1 MAFQGQVIDG
11 KYEILREIGRGG
23 MSVVYLAMDK
33 RLNKQW
39 AIKEFRKDKDDES
52 RRIALESLLKEA
64 NLMKKLDHPTLP
76 RIVDIID
83 DTKTVYIVMDYIEG
97 ESLNKVLDAYGAQP
111 QEAVIEWAKQLSE
124 VLDYLHTRVPPVIYR
139 DMKPAN
145 IMLKPD
151 GTIRLIDFGIARE
164 YKKGKAGDTTSIG
177 TRGYAAPEQFGDKG
191 QTDARTDIYSLGVTL
206 YHLVTGKNPA
216 EPPYEI
222 YPIRHWNANLSSG
235 LEWLIQKCTQ
245 LNPNDR
251 FQSCAEVTYVLEN
264 LEKFES
270 AYKSKQ
276 KKKINL
282 FITSVALTLVFG
294 IIGGTTLFLGN
305 SDESEQISYYRNL
318 DTVSGYMYVIDHYS
332 NNYDACAESY
342 DKLIS
347 KLSKDVKTILPGKRS
362 DDNAEKTDEEKIY
375 EITDEYLDNDG
386 VIYQDDINKCFDS
399 RKIEI
404 FREKYKDTYVK
415 INYTLG
421 NLYWNCYKSGSNA
434 DEQKNSDSQA
444 EKQAM
449 KYARPYFNNVI
460 EVATD
465 DAAHC
470 GLDDS
475 QYCQANYYY
484 LLSYFREQEDRLKN
498 AVANEN
504 IVKGTNVEK
513 TIIYKM
519 LEENLSKGN
528 YYIYWS
534 VNVQMITNFDN
545 MDFTLFDRAKL
556 NTLQIILNTVYRN
569 FEDFINPGK
578 ANMVPAEE
586 SQAFF
591 NAAVDQF
598 NKISESFNGG
608 KNNDE
613 VRRQL
618 DNTKDLL
625 LDLRIKFSDNYLK
638 YQQKTI
644 KLKDIE

>member
-1 MAFQGQVIDG
+1 MAFQGQIIDG

-83 DTKTVYIVMDYIEG
+83 DSKTVYIVMDYIEG

-111 QEAVIEWAKQLSE
+111 QETVIEWAKQLSE

-305 SDESEQISYYRNL
+305 KDHDEQIKYYESL
-318 DTVSGYMYVIDHYS
+318 DSISGYEQAIDYD
-332 NNYDACAESY
+332 NNYTQSYLKLAE
-342 DKLIS
+342 KIS
-347 KLSKDVKTILPGKRS
+347 NQVRVILPGRADS
-362 DDNAEKTDEEKIY
+362 NDEEQKA
-375 EITDEYLDNDG
+375 NDG
-386 VIYQDDINKCFDS
+386 GTFYQEQINKYFGAD
-399 RKIEI
+399 KMENLKKNDIESYA
-404 FREKYKDTYVK
+404 KV
-415 INYTLG
+415 NYQIG
-421 NLYWNCYKSGSNA
+421 KLYWNCYKDSMSDDSDVGSFNA
-434 DEQKNSDSQA
+434 AKEA
-444 EKQAM
+444 G
-449 KYARPYFNNVI
+449 PYFKRVIDSAYNV
-460 EVATD
+460 TN
-465 DAAHC
+465 HC
-470 GLDDS
+470 GLKDTE
-475 QYCQANYYY
+475 YNLANYYY
-484 LLSYFREQEDRLKN
+484 LLSFFREKEYGMKNSEDGSFEINDTVKN
-498 AVANEN
+498 
-504 IVKGTNVEK
+504 
-513 TIIYKM
+513 TIIYDSLKEK
-519 LEENLSKGN
+519 LDKDTYNG
-528 YYIYWS
+528 YWY
-534 VNVQMITNFDN
+534 VNMQMILNLQND
-545 MDFTLFDRAKL
+545 DVRDPVKL
-556 NTLQIILNTVYRN
+556 NTLKIVVNTVERN
-569 FEDFINPGK
+569 LEKFMRSGTQKLI
-578 ANMVPAEE
+578 AAEE
-586 SQAFF
+586 TETFF
-591 NAAVDQF
+591 NTAVDNYEQLKG
-598 NKISESFNGG
+598 NNESD
-608 KNNDE
+608 NNDE
-613 VRRQL
+613 QIKERL
-618 DNTKDLL
+618 YKTKKALIMLREDLINL
-625 LDLRIKFSDNYLK
+625 
-638 YQQKTI
+638 YQKEEMSI
-644 KLKDIE
+644 DFADIE

>member
-1 MAFQGQVIDG
+1 MAFQGQIIDG

-83 DTKTVYIVMDYIEG
+83 DSKTVYIVMDYIEG

-111 QEAVIEWAKQLSE
+111 QETVIEWAKQLSE

-305 SDESEQISYYRNL
+305 RDHDEQIKYYESL
-318 DTVSGYMYVIDHYS
+318 DSISGYEQAIDYD
-332 NNYDACAESY
+332 NNYTQSYLKLAE
-342 DKLIS
+342 KIS
-347 KLSKDVKTILPGKRS
+347 NQVRVILPGRADS
-362 DDNAEKTDEEKIY
+362 NDEEQKA
-375 EITDEYLDNDG
+375 NDG
-386 VIYQDDINKCFDS
+386 GTFYQEQINKYFGAD
-399 RKIEI
+399 KMENLKKNDIESYA
-404 FREKYKDTYVK
+404 KV
-415 INYTLG
+415 NYQIG
-421 NLYWNCYKSGSNA
+421 KLYWNCYKDSMSDDSDVGSFNA
-434 DEQKNSDSQA
+434 AKEA
-444 EKQAM
+444 G
-449 KYARPYFNNVI
+449 PYFKRVIDSAYNV
-460 EVATD
+460 TN
-465 DAAHC
+465 HC
-470 GLDDS
+470 GLKDTE
-475 QYCQANYYY
+475 YNLANYYY
-484 LLSYFREQEDRLKN
+484 LLSFFREKEYGMKNSEDGSFEINDTVKN
-498 AVANEN
+498 
-504 IVKGTNVEK
+504 
-513 TIIYKM
+513 TIIYDSLKEK
-519 LEENLSKGN
+519 LDKDTYNG
-528 YYIYWS
+528 YWY
-534 VNVQMITNFDN
+534 VNMQMILNLQND
-545 MDFTLFDRAKL
+545 DVRDPVKL
-556 NTLQIILNTVYRN
+556 NTLKIVVNTVERN
-569 FEDFINPGK
+569 LEKFMRSGTQKLI
-578 ANMVPAEE
+578 AAEE
-586 SQAFF
+586 TETFF
-591 NAAVDQF
+591 NTAVDNYEQLKG
-598 NKISESFNGG
+598 NNESD
-608 KNNDE
+608 NNDE
-613 VRRQL
+613 QIKERL
-618 DNTKDLL
+618 DQTKKALIMLREDLINL
-625 LDLRIKFSDNYLK
+625 YQKEEMSIDLA
-638 YQQKTI
+638 
-644 KLKDIE
+644 DIE

>member
-97 ESLNKVLDAYGAQP
+97 ESLNKVLNAYGAQP

-294 IIGGTTLFLGN
+294 IIGGTTLILGN
-305 SDESEQISYYRNL
+305 KDHDEQIKYYESL
-318 DTVSGYMYVIDHYS
+318 DSISGYEQAIDYD
-332 NNYDACAESY
+332 NNYTQSYLKLAE
-342 DKLIS
+342 KIS
-347 KLSKDVKTILPGKRS
+347 NQVRVILPGRADS
-362 DDNAEKTDEEKIY
+362 NDEEQKA
-375 EITDEYLDNDG
+375 NDG
-386 VIYQDDINKCFDS
+386 GTFYQEQINKYFGAD
-399 RKIEI
+399 KMENLKKNDIESYA
-404 FREKYKDTYVK
+404 KV
-415 INYTLG
+415 NYQIG
-421 NLYWNCYKSGSNA
+421 KLYWNCYKDSMSDDSDVGSFNA
-434 DEQKNSDSQA
+434 AKEA
-444 EKQAM
+444 G
-449 KYARPYFNNVI
+449 PYFKRVIDSAYNV
-460 EVATD
+460 TN
-465 DAAHC
+465 HC
-470 GLDDS
+470 GLKDTE
-475 QYCQANYYY
+475 YNLANYYY
-484 LLSYFREQEDRLKN
+484 LLSFFREKEYGMKNSEDGSFEINDTVKN
-498 AVANEN
+498 
-504 IVKGTNVEK
+504 
-513 TIIYKM
+513 TIIYDSLKEK
-519 LEENLSKGN
+519 LDKDTYNG
-528 YYIYWS
+528 YWY
-534 VNVQMITNFDN
+534 VNMQMILNLQND
-545 MDFTLFDRAKL
+545 DIRDPVKL
-556 NTLQIILNTVYRN
+556 NTLKIVVNTAERN
-569 FEDFINPGK
+569 LEKFMRSGTQKLI
-578 ANMVPAEE
+578 AAEE
-586 SQAFF
+586 TETFF
-591 NAAVDQF
+591 NTAVD
-598 NKISESFNGG
+598 NYEELKSNNESD
-608 KNNDE
+608 NNDE
-613 VRRQL
+613 QIKERL
-618 DNTKDLL
+618 DQTKKALIMLREDLINL
-625 LDLRIKFSDNYLK
+625 YQKEDIPIDLA
-638 YQQKTI
+638 
-644 KLKDIE
+644 DIE

>member
-1 MAFQGQVIDG
+1 MAFQGQIIDG

-83 DTKTVYIVMDYIEG
+83 DSKTVYIVMDYIEG

-111 QEAVIEWAKQLSE
+111 QETVIEWAKQLSE

-305 SDESEQISYYRNL
+305 KDHDEQIKYYESL
-318 DTVSGYMYVIDHYS
+318 DSISGYEQAIDYD
-332 NNYDACAESY
+332 NNYTQSYLKLAE
-342 DKLIS
+342 KIS
-347 KLSKDVKTILPGKRS
+347 NQVRVILPGRADS
-362 DDNAEKTDEEKIY
+362 NDEEQKA
-375 EITDEYLDNDG
+375 NDG
-386 VIYQDDINKCFDS
+386 GTFYQEQINKYFGAD
-399 RKIEI
+399 KMENLKKNDIESYA
-404 FREKYKDTYVK
+404 KV
-415 INYTLG
+415 NYQIG
-421 NLYWNCYKSGSNA
+421 KLYWNCYKDSMSDDSDVGSFNA
-434 DEQKNSDSQA
+434 AKEA
-444 EKQAM
+444 G
-449 KYARPYFNNVI
+449 PYFKRVIDSAYNV
-460 EVATD
+460 TN
-465 DAAHC
+465 HC
-470 GLDDS
+470 GLKDTE
-475 QYCQANYYY
+475 YNLANYYY
-484 LLSYFREQEDRLKN
+484 LLSFFREKEYGMKNSEDGSFEINDTVKN
-498 AVANEN
+498 
-504 IVKGTNVEK
+504 
-513 TIIYKM
+513 TIIYDSLKEK
-519 LEENLSKGN
+519 LDKDTYNG
-528 YYIYWS
+528 YWY
-534 VNVQMITNFDN
+534 VNMQMILNLQND
-545 MDFTLFDRAKL
+545 DVRDPVKL
-556 NTLQIILNTVYRN
+556 NTLKIVVNTV
-569 FEDFINPGK
+569 EINLEKFMRSGTQK
-578 ANMVPAEE
+578 LIAAEE
-586 SQAFF
+586 TETFF
-591 NAAVDQF
+591 NTAVDNYEQLKG
-598 NKISESFNGG
+598 NNESD
-608 KNNDE
+608 NNDE
-613 VRRQL
+613 QIKERL
-618 DNTKDLL
+618 DQTKKALIMLREDLINL
-625 LDLRIKFSDNYLK
+625 
-638 YQQKTI
+638 YQKEEMSI
-644 KLKDIE
+644 DFADIE

>member
-97 ESLNKVLDAYGAQP
+97 ESLNKVLDAYGTQP

-305 SDESEQISYYRNL
+305 KDHDEQIKYYESL
-318 DTVSGYMYVIDHYS
+318 DSISGYEQAIDYD
-332 NNYDACAESY
+332 NNYTQSYLKLAE
-342 DKLIS
+342 KIS
-347 KLSKDVKTILPGKRS
+347 NQVRVILPGRADS
-362 DDNAEKTDEEKIY
+362 NDEEQKA
-375 EITDEYLDNDG
+375 NDG
-386 VIYQDDINKCFDS
+386 GTFYQEQINKYFGAD
-399 RKIEI
+399 KMENLKKNDIESYA
-404 FREKYKDTYVK
+404 KV
-415 INYTLG
+415 NYQIG
-421 NLYWNCYKSGSNA
+421 KLYWNCYKDSMSDDSDVGSFNA
-434 DEQKNSDSQA
+434 AKEA
-444 EKQAM
+444 G
-449 KYARPYFNNVI
+449 PYFKRVIDSAYNV
-460 EVATD
+460 TN
-465 DAAHC
+465 HC
-470 GLDDS
+470 GLKDTE
-475 QYCQANYYY
+475 YNLANYYY
-484 LLSYFREQEDRLKN
+484 LLSFFREKEYGMKNSEDGSFEINDTVKN
-498 AVANEN
+498 
-504 IVKGTNVEK
+504 
-513 TIIYKM
+513 TIIYDSLKEK
-519 LEENLSKGN
+519 LDKDTYNG
-528 YYIYWS
+528 YWY
-534 VNVQMITNFDN
+534 VNMQMILNLQND
-545 MDFTLFDRAKL
+545 DVRDPVKL
-556 NTLQIILNTVYRN
+556 NTLKIVVNTVERN
-569 FEDFINPGK
+569 LEKFMRSGTQKLI
-578 ANMVPAEE
+578 AAEE
-586 SQAFF
+586 TETFF
-591 NAAVDQF
+591 NTAVD
-598 NKISESFNGG
+598 NYEELKGNNESD
-608 KNNDE
+608 NNDE
-613 VRRQL
+613 QIKERL
-618 DNTKDLL
+618 DQTKKALIMLREDLINL
-625 LDLRIKFSDNYLK
+625 YQKEEISIDLA
-638 YQQKTI
+638 
-644 KLKDIE
+644 DIE

>member
-1 MAFQGQVIDG
+1 MAFQGQIIDG

-282 FITSVALTLVFG
+282 FITSAALTLVFG
-294 IIGGTTLFLGN
+294 IIGGTTLFLEN
-305 SDESEQISYYRNL
+305 KDHDEQIKYYESL
-318 DTVSGYMYVIDHYS
+318 DSISGYEQAIDYD
-332 NNYDACAESY
+332 NNYTHSYLKLAE
-342 DKLIS
+342 KIS
-347 KLSKDVKTILPGKRS
+347 NQVRVILPGRADS
-362 DDNAEKTDEEKIY
+362 NDEEQKA
-375 EITDEYLDNDG
+375 NDG
-386 VIYQDDINKCFDS
+386 GTFYQEQINKYFGAD
-399 RKIEI
+399 KMENLKKNDIESYA
-404 FREKYKDTYVK
+404 KV
-415 INYTLG
+415 NYQIG
-421 NLYWNCYKSGSNA
+421 KLYWNCYKDSMSDDSDVGSFNA
-434 DEQKNSDSQA
+434 AKEA
-444 EKQAM
+444 G
-449 KYARPYFNNVI
+449 PYFKRVIDSAYNV
-460 EVATD
+460 TN
-465 DAAHC
+465 HC
-470 GLDDS
+470 GLKDTE
-475 QYCQANYYY
+475 YNLANYYY
-484 LLSYFREQEDRLKN
+484 LLSFFREKEYGMKNSEDGSFEINDTVKN
-498 AVANEN
+498 
-504 IVKGTNVEK
+504 
-513 TIIYKM
+513 TIIYDSLKEK
-519 LEENLSKGN
+519 LDKDTYNG
-528 YYIYWS
+528 YWY
-534 VNVQMITNFDN
+534 VNMQMILNLQND
-545 MDFTLFDRAKL
+545 DVRDPVKL
-556 NTLQIILNTVYRN
+556 NTLKIVVNTVERN
-569 FEDFINPGK
+569 LEKFMRSGTQKLI
-578 ANMVPAEE
+578 AAEE
-586 SQAFF
+586 TEAFF
-591 NAAVDQF
+591 NAAVD
-598 NKISESFNGG
+598 NYEELKGNNESD
-608 KNNDE
+608 NNDE
-613 VRRQL
+613 QIKERL
-618 DNTKDLL
+618 DQTKKALIMLREDLL
-625 LDLRIKFSDNYLK
+625 NLYQKEEIPIDLA
-638 YQQKTI
+638 
-644 KLKDIE
+644 DIE

>member
-305 SDESEQISYYRNL
+305 KDHDEQIKYYESL
-318 DTVSGYMYVIDHYS
+318 DSISGYEQAIDYD
-332 NNYDACAESY
+332 NNYTHSYLKLAE
-342 DKLIS
+342 KIS
-347 KLSKDVKTILPGKRS
+347 NQVRVILPGRADS
-362 DDNAEKTDEEKIY
+362 NDEEQKA
-375 EITDEYLDNDG
+375 NDG
-386 VIYQDDINKCFDS
+386 GTFYQEQINKYFGAD
-399 RKIEI
+399 KMENLKKNDIESYA
-404 FREKYKDTYVK
+404 KV
-415 INYTLG
+415 NYQIG
-421 NLYWNCYKSGSNA
+421 KLYWNCFKDSMSDDSDVGSFNA
-434 DEQKNSDSQA
+434 AKEA
-444 EKQAM
+444 G
-449 KYARPYFNNVI
+449 PYFKRVIDSAYNV
-460 EVATD
+460 TN
-465 DAAHC
+465 HC
-470 GLDDS
+470 GLKDTE
-475 QYCQANYYY
+475 YNLANYYY
-484 LLSYFREQEDRLKN
+484 LLSFFREKEYGMKNSEDGSFEINDTVKN
-498 AVANEN
+498 
-504 IVKGTNVEK
+504 
-513 TIIYKM
+513 TIIYDSLKEK
-519 LEENLSKGN
+519 LDKDTYNG
-528 YYIYWS
+528 YWY
-534 VNVQMITNFDN
+534 VNMQMILNLQND
-545 MDFTLFDRAKL
+545 DVRDPVKL
-556 NTLQIILNTVYRN
+556 NTLKIVVNTVERN
-569 FEDFINPGK
+569 LEKFMRSGTQKLI
-578 ANMVPAEE
+578 AAEE
-586 SQAFF
+586 TETFF
-591 NAAVDQF
+591 NTAVD
-598 NKISESFNGG
+598 NYEELKGNNESD
-608 KNNDE
+608 NNDE
-613 VRRQL
+613 QIKERL
-618 DNTKDLL
+618 DQTKKALIMLREDLINL
-625 LDLRIKFSDNYLK
+625 YQKEEIPIDLA
-638 YQQKTI
+638 
-644 KLKDIE
+644 DIE

>member
-1 MAFQGQVIDG
+1 MAFQGQIIDG

-83 DTKTVYIVMDYIEG
+83 DSKTVYIVMDYIEG

-111 QEAVIEWAKQLSE
+111 QETVIEWAKQLSE

-305 SDESEQISYYRNL
+305 RDHDEQIKYYESL
-318 DTVSGYMYVIDHYS
+318 DSISGYEQAIDYD
-332 NNYDACAESY
+332 NNYTRSYLKLAE
-342 DKLIS
+342 KIS
-347 KLSKDVKTILPGKRS
+347 NQVRVILPGRADS
-362 DDNAEKTDEEKIY
+362 NDEEQKA
-375 EITDEYLDNDG
+375 NDG
-386 VIYQDDINKCFDS
+386 GTFYQEQINKYFGAD
-399 RKIEI
+399 KMENLKKNDIESYA
-404 FREKYKDTYVK
+404 KV
-415 INYTLG
+415 NYQIG
-421 NLYWNCYKSGSNA
+421 KLYWNCYKDSMSDDSDVGSFNA
-434 DEQKNSDSQA
+434 AKEA
-444 EKQAM
+444 G
-449 KYARPYFNNVI
+449 PYFKRVIDSAYNV
-460 EVATD
+460 TN
-465 DAAHC
+465 HC
-470 GLDDS
+470 GLKDTE
-475 QYCQANYYY
+475 YNLANYYY
-484 LLSYFREQEDRLKN
+484 LLSFFREKEYGMKNSEDGSFEINDTVKN
-498 AVANEN
+498 
-504 IVKGTNVEK
+504 
-513 TIIYKM
+513 TIIYDSLKEK
-519 LEENLSKGN
+519 LDKDTYNG
-528 YYIYWS
+528 YWY
-534 VNVQMITNFDN
+534 VNMQMILNLQND
-545 MDFTLFDRAKL
+545 DVRDPVKL
-556 NTLQIILNTVYRN
+556 NTLKIVVNTVERN
-569 FEDFINPGK
+569 LEKFMRSGTQKLI
-578 ANMVPAEE
+578 AAEE
-586 SQAFF
+586 TETFF
-591 NAAVDQF
+591 NTAVDNYEQLKG
-598 NKISESFNGG
+598 NNESD
-608 KNNDE
+608 NNDE
-613 VRRQL
+613 QIKERL
-618 DNTKDLL
+618 DQTKKALIMLREDLINL
-625 LDLRIKFSDNYLK
+625 YQKEEMSIDLA
-638 YQQKTI
+638 
-644 KLKDIE
+644 DIE

>member
-1 MAFQGQVIDG
+1 MAFQGQIIDG

-83 DTKTVYIVMDYIEG
+83 DSKTVYIVMDYIEG

-111 QEAVIEWAKQLSE
+111 QETVIEWAKQLSE

-305 SDESEQISYYRNL
+305 KDHDEQIKYYESL
-318 DTVSGYMYVIDHYS
+318 DSISGYEQAIDYD
-332 NNYDACAESY
+332 NNYTQSYLKLAE
-342 DKLIS
+342 KIS
-347 KLSKDVKTILPGKRS
+347 NQVRVILPGRADS
-362 DDNAEKTDEEKIY
+362 NDEEQKANVGG
-375 EITDEYLDNDG
+375 TF
-386 VIYQDDINKCFDS
+386 YQEQINKYFGAD
-399 RKIEI
+399 KMENLKKNDIESYA
-404 FREKYKDTYVK
+404 KV
-415 INYTLG
+415 NYQIG
-421 NLYWNCYKSGSNA
+421 KLYWNCYKDSMSDDSDVGSFNA
-434 DEQKNSDSQA
+434 AKEA
-444 EKQAM
+444 G
-449 KYARPYFNNVI
+449 PYFKRVIDSAYNV
-460 EVATD
+460 TN
-465 DAAHC
+465 HC
-470 GLDDS
+470 GLKDTE
-475 QYCQANYYY
+475 YNLANYYY
-484 LLSYFREQEDRLKN
+484 LLSFFREKEYGMKNSEDGSFEINDTVKN
-498 AVANEN
+498 
-504 IVKGTNVEK
+504 
-513 TIIYKM
+513 TIIYDSLKEK
-519 LEENLSKGN
+519 LDKDTYNG
-528 YYIYWS
+528 YWY
-534 VNVQMITNFDN
+534 VNMQMILNLQND
-545 MDFTLFDRAKL
+545 DVRDPVKL
-556 NTLQIILNTVYRN
+556 NTLKIVVNTVERN
-569 FEDFINPGK
+569 LEKFMRSGTQKLI
-578 ANMVPAEE
+578 AAEE
-586 SQAFF
+586 TETFF
-591 NAAVDQF
+591 NTAVDNYEQLKG
-598 NKISESFNGG
+598 NNESD
-608 KNNDE
+608 NNDE
-613 VRRQL
+613 QIKERL
-618 DNTKDLL
+618 YKTKKALIMLREDLINL
-625 LDLRIKFSDNYLK
+625 
-638 YQQKTI
+638 YQKEEMSI
-644 KLKDIE
+644 DFADIE